1 MSKQMRARSK
11 TGTVSGLWLA
21 VASFAF
27 GMLVAPEAHA
37 AASAVTGAL
46 GSEGGF
52 LARLLSDVLGFDIG
66 GGSGPRCAGF
76 RACDLTFLAIVAV
89 VIVAVVRLRHQTTRR
104 RLDLARRMVE
114 QGMEPPADLVGNS
127 TGNDL
132 RRGLVLVF
140 TGLGLLGASF
150 LGGKGDLSPAGLI
163 PGFIG
168 LGYLA
173 SHRFAGRKRPRP

>member
-1 MSKQMRARSK
+1 
-11 TGTVSGLWLA
+11 
-21 VASFAF
+21 
-27 GMLVAPEAHA
+27 MLIAPEAHA
-37 AASAVTGAL
+37 AAATFG
-46 GSEGGF
+46 EGGF
-52 LARLLSDVLGFDIG
+52 LSELLSRVLGFDV

-76 RACDLTFLAIVAV
+76 RACDLTFLAIIGV

-114 QGMEPPADLVGNS
+114 QGMEPPADLVGS
-127 TGNDL
+127 SAGNDL
-132 RRGLVLVF
+132 RKGLVLVF

>member
-1 MSKQMRARSK
+1 MPRQMRAPSK
-11 TGTVSGLWLA
+11 TRKVPGLWLA
-21 VASFAF
+21 IASFVF
-27 GMLVAPEAHA
+27 GMLIAPEAHA
-37 AASAVTGAL
+37 AAAAL
-46 GSEGGF
+46 GGEGGF
-52 LARLLSDVLGFDIG
+52 LSTLLSHLLGFDV
-66 GGSGPRCAGF
+66 GGSQGPRCAGF

-89 VIVAVVRLRHQTTRR
+89 VVVAIVRLRHQTQRR

-114 QGMEPPADLVGNS
+114 QGMEPPTDLVGAS

-173 SHRFAGRKRPRP
+173 SHRFAGRRRPRP